1 MDMGEAA
8 TLHGS
13 SLETVQE
20 TANFAMGLV
29 RKKAAKTVIIARG
42 AEGSVLADAN
52 GAAFA
57 NAAKV
62 EVDSKVGAGDSFV
75 GAFVHAIAD
84 NQPVREAL
92 RFGAAAASA
101 AVTTPATELCEKDMT
116 LQLLAECQTSDLPT

>member
-1 MDMGEAA
+1 MHSFCAWIWVRRQLCMA
-8 TLHGS
+8 LP
-13 SLETVQE
+13 LRP
-20 TANFAMGLV
+20 GLV